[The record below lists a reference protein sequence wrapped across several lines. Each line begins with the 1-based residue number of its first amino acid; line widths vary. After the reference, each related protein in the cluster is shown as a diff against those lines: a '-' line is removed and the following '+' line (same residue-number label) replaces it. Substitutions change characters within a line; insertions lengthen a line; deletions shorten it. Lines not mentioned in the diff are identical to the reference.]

1 MDKLLNVVYD
11 NWVDGE
17 ARPNFENTVGPHRF
31 RTVFGF
37 FMFYDILDKVKEC
50 RLEEVYQRP
59 NENFYYF
66 INSINDIEHLI
77 EDRGGVIP
85 FPDNVLKCFETCSN
99 FNLVFLIEHEYESEQ
114 CFLLMRSIAEQNK
127 WDLSKIYMVNN
138 NSKLDHYKMKHGS
151 GLNVF
156 SLDFLVKINAKN
168 LSEQPSQFVPD
179 KENFFMSHN
188 RSCKAHRFG
197 LLCKLKREGLLDE
210 IDWSLI
216 MGWERKQQNQT
227 YGLDTSF
234 YMNIFDKEE
243 VEEYMSEILH
253 FDTLGMKKSKYEE
266 NHTWFD
272 DINNHVGIDWSSTF
286 ELKTYENSYV
296 NITTESCYFAKE
308 VHITDKSVKPLYF
321 YQLPIFVASYQHVKT
336 IRERFKLD
344 VFDDVIDH
352 SYDEIEDNKV
362 RFRKIFDEI
371 KRVHANK
378 EQIIEFY
385 KNNQERF
392 VENRRKILELKYS
405 EIDVNFFLSLIDKK
419 IKRII

>member
-1 MDKLLNVVYD
+1 M
-11 NWVDGE
+11 
-17 ARPNFENTVGPHRF
+17 
-31 RTVFGF
+31 
-37 FMFYDILDKVKEC
+37 
-50 RLEEVYQRP
+50 
-59 NENFYYF
+59 
-66 INSINDIEHLI
+66 EHLI
-77 EDRGGVIP
+77 EYRGGIIP
-85 FPDNVLKCFETCSN
+85 FPETVLKCFETCTN
-99 FNLVFLIEHEYESEQ
+99 FNLVFLIEHEYESEH
-114 CFLLMRSIAEQNK
+114 CFLLMRSIAEKNK

-151 GLNVF
+151 ALNVF

-168 LSEQPSQFVPD
+168 LSEQPSQFIPD

-216 MGWERKQQNQT
+216 MGWERKQQNKT

-243 VEEYMSEILH
+243 VEEYMPEILH

-286 ELKTYENSYV
+286 ELKTYENAYV

-344 VFDDVIDH
+344 VFDDIIDH

-362 RFRKIFDEI
+362 RFRKIFEEI

-385 KNNQERF
+385 KNNYERF

-405 EIDVNFFLSLIDKK
+405 EIDINFFLSLIDKK
-419 IKRII
+419 TKRII

>member
-17 ARPNFENTVGPHRF
+17 ARPNFENTVGPNRF

-50 RLEEVYQRP
+50 KLEEVYEIP
-59 NENFYYF
+59 SENFYYF
-66 INSINDIEHLI
+66 INSINDVEHLI
-77 EDRGGVIP
+77 EDRNNIIP
-85 FPDNVLKCFETCSN
+85 LPDNVLKCFETCAN
-99 FNLVFLIEHEYESEQ
+99 FNLVFLIEHEYESEN
-114 CFLLMRSIAEQNK
+114 CLLMIRGIAEKNG
-127 WDLSKIYMVNN
+127 WDVSKIYMVNN
-138 NSKLDHYKMKHGS
+138 NSKLDQYKIKHGT
-151 GLNVF
+151 GLNLF
-156 SLDFLVKINAKN
+156 ALDFLVKINAKN
-168 LSEQPSQFVPD
+168 LSEQPSQFLPN
-179 KENFFMSHN
+179 KENFFMTHN
-188 RSCKAHRFG
+188 RSCKPHRFG

-216 MGWERKQQNQT
+216 MGWERKQQNET

-234 YMNIFDKEE
+234 YMNIFEKEE
-243 VEEYMSEILH
+243 VDDYLPEITY

-266 NHTWFD
+266 DHTWFD

-296 NITTESCYFAKE
+296 NITTESCYFANE
-308 VHITDKSVKPLYF
+308 IHITDKSVKPLYF
-321 YQLPIFVASYQHVKT
+321 YQLPIFVASYQHVKM

-344 VFDDVIDH
+344 VFDDIIDH
-352 SYDEIEDNKV
+352 SYDEVEDNKI
-362 RFRKIFDEI
+362 RFKKIFEEI
-371 KRVHANK
+371 KRVHSNR

-385 KNNQERF
+385 KNNRERF
-392 VENRRKILELKYS
+392 EENRRKILELKHS
-405 EIDVNFFLSLIDKK
+405 NIDVNFFLSLIDKK